1 VHEFARWG
9 EICHSYVA
17 KGKGI
22 LMVKLRISKMDN
34 SGLFIISDKDRG
46 GQVIAS
52 LTAAEMNDLVEE
64 VEAWK
69 EKGF

>member
-1 VHEFARWG
+1 
-9 EICHSYVA
+9 
-17 KGKGI
+17 
-22 LMVKLRISKMDN
+22 MVKLRISKMEN

-46 GQVIAS
+46 GQVITS
-52 LTAAEMNDLVEE
+52 LTVAEMIDLVEE

>member
-1 VHEFARWG
+1 
-9 EICHSYVA
+9 VA

-52 LTAAEMNDLVEE
+52 LTPAEMNDLVEE